1 MRNLNK
7 RIQLA
12 LVSNSQFFL
21 DGIKKI
27 LGNEEDIKVVAEAS
41 DLAEIKECIKEL
53 RPDFL
58 FIDNRTLEPN
68 IHNHLSLLNDKNC
81 FTKVILFDIYH
92 RNKPTFPNI
101 IYISKEINS
110 GRLIGIMRRNS
121 LEHRPQEKRGQ
132 VPDYIKHKL
141 TNRETE
147 IVNLIKNGSSNKS
160 IAKRLSIRERTVKA
174 NLTSIFK
181 KLNIQSRYQLM
192 VYARLEISKNL
203 SDYKIQEPINELRR
217 RDMATIPIPEKKLHA
232 G

>member
-1 MRNLNK
+1 MRNLDK
-7 RIQLA
+7 HIQLA

-27 LGNEEDIKVVAEAS
+27 LGNEEYIKVVAEAS
-41 DLAEIKECIKEL
+41 DLAEVKECIKEL

-68 IHNHLSLLNDKNC
+68 IHNHLSLLKSNKNY

-110 GRLIGIMRRNS
+110 TGLIETMRRNS
-121 LEHRPQEKRGQ
+121 LKQEKEGQ
-132 VPDYIKHKL
+132 GSDYTKHKL

-147 IVNLIKNGSSNKS
+147 IVNLIKNGFSNKK
-160 IAKRLSIRERTVKA
+160 IAKMLSIRERTVKS
-174 NLTSIFK
+174 NLTNIFK
-181 KLNIQSRYQLM
+181 KLKIHSRYQLM
-192 VYARLEISKNL
+192 VYARLEISKNFY
-203 SDYKIQEPINELRR
+203 DYKNCNSQNLRFR
-217 RDMATIPIPEKKLHA
+217 AMSA
-232 G
+232 